1 MVPYLLKRRI
11 IWYASGAFVLAFLL
25 LSTLAS
31 AQSVSQAY
39 DATDDVQRGMIVMI
53 DPKDSKRIKALSPDA
68 ATSMHG
74 VVVAANETV
83 LSLGGDGTT
92 TQVYVANNG
101 KYEVLVSTQNGGI
114 KAGDLITIS
123 SLDGIGMKASGAQSV
138 VLGKALTA
146 FDGKQNVSSTMTL
159 KTSVG
164 KNTVAIGKIVVDI
177 SIAHNP
183 LAVSV
188 TGPPVPAFF
197 KRAGEAISGKPVST
211 VRLYVSIVILIITVF
226 VTGSLLYGG
235 VRSSLVSIGRN
246 PLAKKSIGRGLVQVI
261 ILGLIIFV
269 LGLFS
274 VYLLLK
280 L

>member
-11 IWYASGAFVLAFLL
+11 IRYASGALVVVLFLV
-25 LSTLAS
+25 SGVAS
-31 AQSVSQAY
+31 AQSISQAY
-39 DATDDVQRGMIVMI
+39 NATDDVQRGMIVMI
-53 DPKDSKRIKALSPDA
+53 DPKNSKRIKPLTKDSPI
-68 ATSMHG
+68 SMHG
-74 VVVAANETV
+74 VVVAPNETV
-83 LSLGGDGTT
+83 LSLGGDSTT
-92 TQVYVANNG
+92 SQVYVANNG
-101 KYEVLVSTQNGGI
+101 KYEVLVSTQGGAI
-114 KAGDLITIS
+114 KAGDLISIS
-123 SLDGIGMKASGAQSV
+123 SLDGIGMKANSAQSV
-138 VLGKALTA
+138 VLGKALTG

-164 KNTVAIGKIVVDI
+164 KNNVAIGKIVVDI

-183 LAVSV
+183 LSVTV
-188 TGPPVPAFF
+188 TGPPVPAFV
-197 KRAGEAISGKPVST
+197 KKAGEAISGKPVST

-235 VRSSLVSIGRN
+235 VRSSLSAIGRN
-246 PLAKKSIGRGLVQVI
+246 PLAKKSIGRGLIQVI
-261 ILGLIIFV
+261 VLGLIIFV

>member
-1 MVPYLLKRRI
+1 MPYLLKRRM
-11 IWYASGAFVLAFLL
+11 IWYASSLFILVSFFVPLI
-25 LSTLAS
+25 AS
-31 AQSVSQAY
+31 AQTVSQSY
-39 DATDDVQRGMIVMI
+39 DATGDVQRGMIVMI
-53 DPKDSKRIKALSPDA
+53 DPKDSKRIKPLTKDQP
-68 ATSMHG
+68 TSMHG

-92 TQVYVANNG
+92 SQVYVANNG
-101 KYEVLVSTQNGGI
+101 KYEVLVSTQDGAI
-114 KAGDLITIS
+114 KAGDLISIS
-123 SLDGIGMKASGAQSV
+123 SLDGIGMKANGSQSV
-138 VLGKALTA
+138 VLGKALTS
-146 FDGKQNVSSTMTL
+146 FDGKQNVSSTTTL

-164 KNTVAIGKIVVDI
+164 NNKVAIGKIVVDV

-183 LAVSV
+183 LSVSV

-211 VRLYVSIVILIITVF
+211 VRLYISIIILVITVF
-226 VTGSLLYGG
+226 VTGSLMYGG
-235 VRSSLVSIGRN
+235 VRSSLVAIGRN
-246 PLAKKSIGRGLVQVI
+246 PLAKKSIGRGLIQVI
-261 ILGLIIFV
+261 ILGLIIFI

>member
-1 MVPYLLKRRI
+1 MVPHLLKRRI
-11 IWYASGAFVLAFLL
+11 IWYASTALVFVFLL
-25 LSTLAS
+25 GTSLVS
-31 AQSVSQAY
+31 AQSVSQSY
-39 DATDDVQRGMIVMI
+39 DAADNVQHGMIVMI
-53 DPKDSKRIKALSPDA
+53 DPKNSKRIKLLTKDSPA
-68 ATSMHG
+68 SMHG
-74 VVVAANETV
+74 VVVTANETV

-92 TQVYVANNG
+92 SQVYVANNG
-101 KYEVLVSTQNGGI
+101 KYEVLVSTQNGSI
-114 KAGDLITIS
+114 KAGDLISIS
-123 SLDGIGMKASGAQSV
+123 SLDGIGMKASNAQEV

-164 KNTVAIGKIVVDI
+164 KNNVAIGKIVVDI

-197 KRAGEAISGKPVST
+197 KKAGEIISGKPVST
-211 VRLYVSIVILIITVF
+211 VRLYISIIILIITVF

-235 VRSSLVSIGRN
+235 VRSSLVAIGRN